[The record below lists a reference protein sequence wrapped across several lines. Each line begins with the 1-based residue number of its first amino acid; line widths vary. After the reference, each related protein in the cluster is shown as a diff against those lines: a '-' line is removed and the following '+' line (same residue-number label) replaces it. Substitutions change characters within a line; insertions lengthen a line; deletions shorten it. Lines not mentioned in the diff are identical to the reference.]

1 MALLDSIVSALRLG
15 DTSAKTLT
23 PEINRNIKTARAELI
38 RSGVSEVIAESEHP
52 LIEEA
57 IVTYALM
64 KMGRESLYDRYKES
78 WEYQVDCIRKS
89 SLVCESA
96 GETVEENENV

>member
-1 MALLDSIVSALRLG
+1 MALRDSIISALRLG
-15 DTSAKTLT
+15 ATSANTLSN
-23 PEINRNIKTARAELI
+23 EIDRNITTARAELI
-38 RSGVSEVIAESEHP
+38 RSGVSEVIAESGHP
-52 LIEEA
+52 LVEEA

-89 SLVCESA
+89 SLKVKAS
-96 GETVEENENV
+96 EEQ

>member
-1 MALLDSIVSALRLG
+1 MAIRDSIISALRLG
-15 DTSAKTLT
+15 ATSAKTLSN
-23 PEINRNIKTARAELI
+23 EIDRNITTARAELI
-38 RSGVSEVIAESEHP
+38 RSGVSEVIAKSGHP
-52 LIEEA
+52 LVEEA

-89 SLVCESA
+89 SLK
-96 GETVEENENV
+96 VEASEEQ

>member
-1 MALLDSIVSALRLG
+1 MALRDSIISALRLG
-15 DTSAKTLT
+15 ATSANTLSN
-23 PEINRNIKTARAELI
+23 EIDRNITTARAELI
-38 RSGVSEVIAESEHP
+38 RSGVSEVIAESGHP
-52 LIEEA
+52 LVEEA

-89 SLVCESA
+89 SLNVKAS
-96 GETVEENENV
+96 EEQ